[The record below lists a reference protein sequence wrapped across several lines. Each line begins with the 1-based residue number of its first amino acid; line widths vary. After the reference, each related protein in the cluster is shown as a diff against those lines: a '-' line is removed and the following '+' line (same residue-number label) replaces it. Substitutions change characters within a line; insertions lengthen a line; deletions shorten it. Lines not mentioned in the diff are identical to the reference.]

1 MIKKILI
8 FNTLIIILLLFTG
21 CNKIDSLFINGGLVE
36 KTLYVGD
43 KMYLTT
49 NAYSNK
55 NVNWESTD
63 ITIVTVDENG
73 LVEAISAGE
82 ANIIATMDNYSNVT
96 TIKVLDNI
104 DAFKIKISG
113 KQTVLINE
121 TIKLNASYKNDE
133 DQFVWKSSDESIA
146 TIDQTGTIKGI
157 FPGVVTITASLVDDN
172 TISSEIIVLVRTGN
186 GVQDVINNYINQQTH
201 ITVGNLDLKQLSST
215 VVNLVKDVEKS
226 VIGVTSH
233 ENTDGT
239 ISSALGVGTGG
250 IFKKEVTSNGYKYS
264 VFTNYHVIEDSD
276 YVKVYLGD
284 LDEYVNAE
292 VVKYDKDV
300 DIALIT
306 FEHKQEYDILEFATD
321 DLHAGDF
328 VIAIGHPGG
337 FNYYG
342 TVTFGMVSYPKRIK
356 GNSNV
361 IYVQHD
367 TPINPGNSGG
377 PLFNLDG
384 KVVGIN
390 TLKIATTNTEGLGF
404 SIALENFLEYIFN

>member
-1 MIKKILI
+1 MKH
-8 FNTLIIILLLFTG
+8 
-21 CNKIDSLFINGGLVE
+21 
-36 KTLYVGD
+36 
-43 KMYLTT
+43 
-49 NAYSNK
+49 
-55 NVNWESTD
+55 
-63 ITIVTVDENG
+63 
-73 LVEAISAGE
+73 
-82 ANIIATMDNYSNVT
+82 SNVT

-377 PLFNLDG
+377 PLFNLEG